1 MANAKA
7 TIKRKFYEVRVPFTT
22 TKVHLYGSSV
32 EQFENNV
39 VKLDLT
45 RNLRG
50 KNLEL
55 RARVKKVGEELE
67 SDPISLELLPS
78 FVRRMI
84 RKGSDYVEDSFETDC
99 KDGILRVKP
108 FLLTR
113 KKVSRAI
120 RNELRVTA
128 RKFIESHMKI
138 RTIHEIFN
146 DMMANKIQRELFA
159 KLKKIYPLSLCEI
172 RVLEVTSTQPQ
183 QPKTEM
189 STVTAEVSETPVK
202 KRTKKATTE

>member
-1 MANAKA
+1 MASAKT
-7 TIKRKFYEVRVPFTT
+7 TIKRKFYDVRVPFTT
-22 TKVHLYGSSV
+22 TKVHLYGSSL

-39 VKLDLT
+39 IKLDLT

-55 RARVKKVGEELE
+55 RARVKKVGQELE

-84 RKGSDYVEDSFETDC
+84 RKGSDYVEDSFEIEC
-99 KDGILRVKP
+99 KDGMLRVKP

-128 RKFIESHMKI
+128 RKFIESHFKI
-138 RTIHEIFN
+138 RTTHELFSE
-146 DMMANKIQRELFA
+146 MMANKIQRELFA

-172 RVLEVTSTQPQ
+172 RVI
-183 QPKTEM
+183 
-189 STVTAEVSETPVK
+189 ETIN
-202 KRTKKATTE
+202 RS